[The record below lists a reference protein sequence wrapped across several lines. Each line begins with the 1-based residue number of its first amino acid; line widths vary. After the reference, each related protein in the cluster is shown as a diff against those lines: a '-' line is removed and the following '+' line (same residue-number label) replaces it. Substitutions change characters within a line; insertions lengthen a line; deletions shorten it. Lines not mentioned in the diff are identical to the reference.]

1 MAEPQPRPC
10 PPVRSSG
17 GKVEGY
23 ISKEYY
29 KIINTHIVDGGISK
43 IWKFEKLTE

>member
-10 PPVRSSG
+10 PPVVVFLRG
-17 GKVEGY
+17 GAVEGF

-29 KIINTHIVDGGISK
+29 KLVNTLVLGGGILE
-43 IWKFEKLTE
+43 I

>member
-10 PPVRSSG
+10 PPVIVRGRG
-17 GKVEGY
+17 GAVERY

-29 KIINTHIVDGGISK
+29 KLVNIPVFAGGILE
-43 IWKFEKLTE
+43 I